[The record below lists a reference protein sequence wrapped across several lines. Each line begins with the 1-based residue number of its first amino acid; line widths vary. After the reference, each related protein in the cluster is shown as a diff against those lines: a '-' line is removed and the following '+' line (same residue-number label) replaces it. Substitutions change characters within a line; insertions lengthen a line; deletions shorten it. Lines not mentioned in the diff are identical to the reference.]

1 MSGRVGLLMKTAP
14 AASIAR
20 WPSASCAWSTRMA
33 ARPQSVISAAAKEAE
48 RFVVEQAVAREDRT
62 RIDIGLAFEV
72 GEPAPRLLDENLHR
86 RRVPRLE
93 IGLRVDL
100 SLARRHQ
107 AVAVVVAEAALARGR
122 IHEADEAV
130 PVADLLEQVEARVQ
144 QHRVF
149 ERRAGRDAEALAIG
163 PGALA
168 LARPEELA
176 GDRIV
181 HHARGHLPLLFEGDE
196 HGPDGNVAH
205 EVLGPVDGI
214 DDPAIG
220 GRALLPEFLAEKARA
235 RRGAGEDAAYRLL
248 RLAVRLGHRRLVRL
262 DGDLE
267 GAAIVLHRD
276 LAGRARRLEGR
287 DHGRMHHVH
296 SPRSCRTSLNTRRAS
311 TTTGMPPYVT
321 CWKMTSA
328 TSCRVAPTLSAAWM
342 CACTS
347 RSRLSTVSEATA
359 QSSRCF
365 WEMTSRL

>member
-62 RIDIGLAFEV
+62 RIDIGLTFEV
-72 GEPAPRLLDENLHR
+72 GEPAPRLLDEKLHR

-107 AVAVVVAEAALARGR
+107 AVAVVVAEAALA
-122 IHEADEAV
+122 
-130 PVADLLEQVEARVQ
+130 
-144 QHRVF
+144 
-149 ERRAGRDAEALAIG
+149 LAIG

-181 HHARGHLPLLFEGDE
+181 HHARGHLPFLFEGDE

-220 GRALLPEFLAEKARA
+220 
-235 RRGAGEDAAYRLL
+235 
-248 RLAVRLGHRRLVRL
+248 
-262 DGDLE
+262 
-267 GAAIVLHRD
+267 
-276 LAGRARRLEGR
+276 
-287 DHGRMHHVH
+287 
-296 SPRSCRTSLNTRRAS
+296 
-311 TTTGMPPYVT
+311 
-321 CWKMTSA
+321 
-328 TSCRVAPTLSAAWM
+328 
-342 CACTS
+342 
-347 RSRLSTVSEATA
+347 
-359 QSSRCF
+359 
-365 WEMTSRL
+365 